1 MTSGYHLILKRPE
14 PPVSDASWRQ
24 EGCSDDVLE
33 THLAYLDALAVVP
46 TLSDKPPSTGN
57 VTPVIYLASS
67 EARNKAA

>member
-1 MTSGYHLILKRPE
+1 MTSGYHLILKRPG
-14 PPVSDASWRQ
+14 PPVSDTSWTQ
-24 EGCSDDVLE
+24 EGFSDDVLE
-33 THLAYLDALAVVP
+33 THLAYLDALAAVP